1 MDPDPEQKD
10 PEQQD
15 LEQVL
20 EQKWKRRRNAI
31 QIEARSG
38 PAKGTLVSEEHSAG
52 GETANGATLQDPTEN
67 GSDRFSASLWRRRFG
82 AWAPVLCMVLL
93 CVAAA
98 CWLYWPLPL
107 HLSTWRINSNFS
119 DSHVWCFEHVYQLL
133 TGQKPFAL
141 ETSDMGYPYYWT
153 SRFIGWGAI
162 LLAIPFQPILG
173 PAAAYNLIHLL
184 SPALSALGAYAF
196 VRRVLGARP
205 WVSAW
210 ASLLFGL
217 SPFVLSS
224 LANGQ
229 IEKAQVWAYP
239 LVLLCLWEVIRGPR
253 RRLALVCLPLLTLLT
268 WLTEPYMGMFLPL
281 CAAPLALV
289 WALEGS
295 GASAGPRLK
304 RLGWATLALGIVGL
318 SLLPSRSY
326 FLPGG
331 DNQPMTLFRN
341 AEAPKLREGVLKLY
355 PYPAASPTSIWIAP
369 ELKRGNAHPAHHL
382 AYLGLPLLAVGGI
395 MVGLRGTGML
405 SGLLLVLVGSV
416 LAMGPQ
422 LITGDFYRT
431 LNGHPYYLPVMGLEL
446 LEYPLKRAGQY
457 YRAIPLASLGFCV
470 LVAGGL
476 SRLRSATWAH
486 LLAGVLV
493 LGILWDIK
501 TRCGS
506 VLWSPVEPM
515 TRQSAMLRLGN
526 EPETG
531 AVLTLPFEATAT
543 QNGAR
548 MLDATQHRRPISA
561 LARLVRYKELAM
573 VVQRSWINDWPQV
586 AQRSPEQARAFLRGM
601 GFRYVVWYVF
611 QRMEGTDLHSLDL
624 ATLEKV
630 LGAPQDEGEVL
641 VWDLGPT
648 QLNPQRLVLPPP
660 PLLLHR

>member
-1 MDPDPEQKD
+1 M
-10 PEQQD
+10 
-15 LEQVL
+15 
-20 EQKWKRRRNAI
+20 RHRSTI
-31 QIEARSG
+31 QIDVGSG
-38 PAKGTLVSEEHSAG
+38 PAKGAMVSEQLAAG
-52 GETANGATLQDPTEN
+52 GETVHGATSMDPSPSPEELLTSRRWLQRLQ
-67 GSDRFSASLWRRRFG
+67 S
-82 AWAPVLCMVLL
+82 WAPALCMVLL
-93 CVAAA
+93 CVGVA

-162 LLAIPFQPILG
+162 LLAIPFQPLVG

-184 SPALSALGAYAF
+184 SPALSALGAYVF

-239 LVLLCLWEVIRGPR
+239 LMLMCLWEVIRGPR
-253 RRLALVCLPLLTLLT
+253 RLLALVCLPLLTLLT

-289 WALEGS
+289 WALEGPLET
-295 GASAGPRLK
+295 AGPRLK
-304 RLGWATLALGIVGL
+304 RLGWATLALGVLAL
-318 SLLPSRSY
+318 SLLPSRGY

-369 ELKRGNAHPAHHL
+369 ELKRGNAYPAHHL
-382 AYLGLPLLAVGGI
+382 AYLGLPLLAVGGVM
-395 MVGLRGTGML
+395 MVLRGAGML
-405 SGLLLVLVGSV
+405 SGLVLVLVGSV

-431 LNGHPYYLPVMGLEL
+431 LNGHPYYLPVMGLEM

-457 YRAIPLASLGFCV
+457 YRAIPLASLGFTV

-476 SRLRSATWAH
+476 SRLRSRTWAH
-486 LLAGVLV
+486 VLAGVLV
-493 LGILWDIK
+493 LGVGWDIK

-515 TRQSAMLRLGN
+515 TRQALMLRLGL
-526 EPETG
+526 EPDTG

-561 LARLVRYKELAM
+561 LARLVRYKELAL

-586 AQRSPEQARAFLRGM
+586 AQRSPEQARAFLQGM
-601 GFRYVVWYVF
+601 GFRYVVWYVL
-611 QRMEGTDLHSLDL
+611 QRMESTDLHGLDL
-624 ATLEKV
+624 ATLTKA
-630 LGAPQDEGEVL
+630 LGEPQDEGEVL
-641 VWDLGPT
+641 IWDLGPT
-648 QLNPQRLVLPPP
+648 QENPRHLELPQPPP
-660 PLLLHR
+660 FPR